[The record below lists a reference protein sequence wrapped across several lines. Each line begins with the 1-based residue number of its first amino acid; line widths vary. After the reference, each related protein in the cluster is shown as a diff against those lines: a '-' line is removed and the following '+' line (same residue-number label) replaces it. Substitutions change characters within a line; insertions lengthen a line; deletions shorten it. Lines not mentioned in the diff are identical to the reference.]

1 MAYLNFK
8 KKEMENWK
16 KINGYENYSISDMG
30 RVRNNETNY
39 IRKIRNSKLGY
50 EIIKLQGKMFQ
61 IHRLVGIHFIS
72 NPENK
77 KEINHKNG
85 IKTDNRI
92 ENLEWCNR
100 SENMKHLYTDL
111 SYNSHLT
118 KKIIQ
123 YKKNGELIKIWNSIS
138 DIQREL
144 GIEVSSISACC
155 LNRINRKTAGGF
167 KWKYYE

>member
-1 MAYLNFK
+1 MERFRYFDPPQANPLNP
-8 KKEMENWK
+8 
-16 KINGYENYSISDMG
+16 
-30 RVRNNETNY
+30 V
-39 IRKIRNSKLGY
+39 NSVDQDR
-50 EIIKLQGKMFQ
+50 EERT
-61 IHRLVGIHFIS
+61 HA
-72 NPENK
+72 NDE
-77 KEINHKNG
+77 KNG